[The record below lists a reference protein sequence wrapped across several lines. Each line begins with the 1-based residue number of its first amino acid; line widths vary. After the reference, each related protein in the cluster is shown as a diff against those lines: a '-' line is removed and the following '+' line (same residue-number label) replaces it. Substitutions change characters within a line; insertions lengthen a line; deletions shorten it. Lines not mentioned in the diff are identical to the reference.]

1 MPQGNINGRKF
12 HYNISDGIAIVRP
25 EHACDEKTTE
35 ALAVLVNS
43 NLIESKSLILDFSHT
58 EYVESPGFRWIVRQF
73 RQFETTG
80 KRLIVAGL
88 SPAAQRAFK
97 LLKLDELIESA
108 ATVSE
113 AIDLVRPKK
122 LAVA

>member
-1 MPQGNINGRKF
+1 LPQGNINGRKF
-12 HYNISDGIAIVRP
+12 HYKISDGIAIVRP
-25 EHACDEKTTE
+25 EQACDEKTTE

-43 NLIESKSLILDFSHT
+43 HLIESKSLIIDFSHT
-58 EYVESPGFRWIVRQF
+58 DYVESPGFRWIVRQF
-73 RQFETTG
+73 RQFEKTG
-80 KRLIVAGL
+80 KKLIVSGL
-88 SPAAQRAFK
+88 SPVAQRAFK

-113 AIDLVRPKK
+113 AIDLVRPTK